1 MERVRGQRASKKCA
15 ATAEERCRHAAV
27 DINTNHTLLQDED
40 TTLGSDKLNEEL
52 ILRLLDTHTH
62 IVHASASASLPS
74 ASSSAWRDF
83 DVYMDGCGARDA
95 EKSPQ

>member
-1 MERVRGQRASKKCA
+1 VERVCGQRASKKCA

-62 IVHASASASLPS
+62 RSRISIRVAPVGFFIRLE
-74 ASSSAWRDF
+74 RL
-83 DVYMDGCGARDA
+83 
-95 EKSPQ
+95 